1 VALPDG
7 QPALAS
13 GFKLPFGKGAAV
25 GALFLFRHL
34 SFLVWATCRLES
46 QT

>member
-13 GFKLPFGKGAAV
+13 GFKNCLLARAPQSAPFFFGRQA
-25 GALFLFRHL
+25 FLR
-34 SFLVWATCRLES
+34 A
-46 QT
+46 